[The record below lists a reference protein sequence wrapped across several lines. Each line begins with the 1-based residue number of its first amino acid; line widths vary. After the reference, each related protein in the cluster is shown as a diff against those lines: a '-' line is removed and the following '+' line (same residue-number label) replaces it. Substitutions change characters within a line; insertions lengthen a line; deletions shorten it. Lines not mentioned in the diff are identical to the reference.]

1 LFNLG
6 WSGYF
11 VHFFLNTFNV
21 EFNNSW
27 TRAPLTFNHKT
38 EVFERVS
45 EAYFNAPAFTITIL
59 LTILLIIGIK
69 ESATVNTII
78 VSIKVS
84 VIAIFV
90 IAASTKVNPENYKPF
105 VPPNEGTFSTF
116 GVTGILSATSV
127 VFFSYIGFDAI
138 STTAQEAKNPQRD
151 LPIGILG
158 SLGIC
163 TILYI
168 AVW

>member
-1 LFNLG
+1 M
-6 WSGYF
+6 
-11 VHFFLNTFNV
+11 V
-21 EFNNSW
+21 
-27 TRAPLTFNHKT
+27 PD
-38 EVFERVS
+38 
-45 EAYFNAPAFTITIL
+45 AYFNVPAFTITIL
-59 LTILLIIGIK
+59 LTILLIVGIK

-78 VSIKVS
+78 VSIKVF
-84 VIAIFV
+84 VILIFV
-90 IAASTKVNPENYKPF
+90 IVGSFKVNPENYKPF
-105 VPPNEGTFSTF
+105 VPPNEGTFSKF

-163 TILYI
+163 TILYVSVWYSI
-168 AVW
+168 A

>member
-1 LFNLG
+1 LNAFNI
-6 WSGYF
+6 
-11 VHFFLNTFNV
+11 
-21 EFNNSW
+21 EFANSW
-27 TRAPLTFNHKT
+27 TRAPLTFNHTT
-38 EVFERVS
+38 EAFERVPG
-45 EAYFNAPAFTITIL
+45 AYFNVPAFTITIL
-59 LTILLIIGIK
+59 LTILLVIGIK

-78 VSIKVS
+78 VAIKV
-84 VIAIFV
+84 FV
-90 IAASTKVNPENYKPF
+90 ILIFIVAASTKINPENYKPF
-105 VPPNEGTFSTF
+105 VPPNEGSFSKF
-116 GVTGILSATSV
+116 GATGILSATSV

-163 TILYI
+163 TLLYI